1 VNIEIVEVEKS
12 RAITYKG
19 PQGLNVSEA
28 YDQAKRSFDP
38 SMLGLICMSTSPDAN
53 VGVVRELTL
62 EPNIKSA
69 RGYIEIKN
77 DKLDELKDVN
87 LFSGA
92 ELLTPGGA
100 VSDDRIVTFI

>member
-1 VNIEIVEVEKS
+1 
-12 RAITYKG
+12 
-19 PQGLNVSEA
+19 
-28 YDQAKRSFDP
+28 
-38 SMLGLICMSTSPDAN
+38 MLGLICMSTSPDSN

-77 DKLDELKDVN
+77 DKLSELKDVN

-100 VSDDRIVTFI
+100 VSDDAIRTAMAVLLSLAAYDSDIILKFSLIDGDLLRT

>member
-1 VNIEIVEVEKS
+1 
-12 RAITYKG
+12 
-19 PQGLNVSEA
+19 
-28 YDQAKRSFDP
+28 
-38 SMLGLICMSTSPDAN
+38 MLGIIAMSTSPDGQ
-53 VGVVRELTL
+53 VGIVRELTL

-69 RGYIEIKN
+69 RGYLDIKN

-100 VSDDRIVTFI
+100 IADDAIRTAINFCRGI